1 MHGWFLLR
9 NFVIKHPSVR
19 DHLKSELGVLSLL
32 AIAFFLITNVLAN
45 YVMYGFLGQG
55 IFGPWSLV
63 ACPVLITL
71 TLRALTHSLKI
82 FQSQV
87 KQAVALRYLSKQREL
102 ADCDAEH
109 EVKFKGVPLNK
120 DIISFIYPDNNGH
133 EKCSDSSKVE
143 SAENV
148 LEKLV

>member
-1 MHGWFLLR
+1 
-9 NFVIKHPSVR
+9 
-19 DHLKSELGVLSLL
+19 
-32 AIAFFLITNVLAN
+32 
-45 YVMYGFLGQG
+45 MYGFLGQG